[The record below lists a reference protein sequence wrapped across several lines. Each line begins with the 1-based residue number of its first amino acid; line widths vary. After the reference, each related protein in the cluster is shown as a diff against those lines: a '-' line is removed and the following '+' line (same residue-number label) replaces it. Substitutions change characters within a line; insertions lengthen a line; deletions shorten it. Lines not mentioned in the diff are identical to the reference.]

1 MTVPRADP
9 AAPQPAATSP
19 SVERTLRSLELT
31 VTRRLDGMLLGD
43 HLGLLPGQG
52 TEKAESRE
60 YNVGDD
66 VRRMDWAVTARTT
79 VPHVHD
85 LIADRELETWALVDL
100 TASQE
105 FGTTSVRK
113 RDLAI
118 AAVAAIGFLTAR
130 TGNRMGAVA
139 LTPAGPRVIPARPGR
154 QGLRTLLRTL
164 LTVPEGAHDRP
175 LRRPDPAAATDLA
188 AAIAALDRPRRRRG
202 LAVVVSD
209 FLSTD
214 LDWERPMRVLAA
226 RHQLLAV
233 EVLDPAE
240 LTLPAVGLLPVVDAE
255 TGELVEVPTSSRRLR
270 ERYRLAAAEHRSQVA
285 LALRRAGAGH
295 LVLRTDSDWL
305 IDIVRFVSASRTSR
319 GAARRPPVDS
329 TRLPGH
335 PRSLPPATGRGRPG
349 TAAVAGAG
357 GRRGRRAAAP

>member
-1 MTVPRADP
+1 MTAPRADP

-19 SVERTLRSLELT
+19 SVERTLRGLELT